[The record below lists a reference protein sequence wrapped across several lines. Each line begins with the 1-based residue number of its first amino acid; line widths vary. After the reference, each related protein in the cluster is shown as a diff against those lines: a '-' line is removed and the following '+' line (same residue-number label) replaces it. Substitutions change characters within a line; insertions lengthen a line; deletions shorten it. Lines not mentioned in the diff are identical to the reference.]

1 MPSTYKEF
9 IMENKRV
16 PDAIF
21 KTRARDVES
30 GEFEWKELTTSD
42 LFAGKRVVAFSL
54 PGAFTPTCSNFQV
67 PSYQARSMDFIEAG
81 IDKVY
86 CISCN
91 DAFVMNAWA
100 QDQRAPNIE
109 FLPDGSCDF
118 TEKMDML
125 VRKDNLGFGARS
137 WRYAMVVND
146 GVIEKMFVEAGMS
159 DDCDS
164 DPYVETNPEN
174 VLKFLLQE

>member
-1 MPSTYKEF
+1 
-9 IMENKRV
+9 MENKRV

-21 KTRARDVES
+21 KTRAQTADIS
-30 GEFEWKELTTSD
+30 GEFQWNELTTSD
-42 LFAGKRVVAFSL
+42 LFASKRVVAFSL

-67 PSYQARSMDFIEAG
+67 PSYNARWEDFSKAG

-100 QDQRAPNIE
+100 KDQNTPNIE

-125 VRKDNLGFGARS
+125 VRKDKLGFGARS

-146 GVIEKMFVEAGMS
+146 GVIEKMFVEPGMS

-164 DPYVETNPEN
+164 DPYDETNPEN
-174 VLKFLLQE
+174 VLAYLQG

>member
-1 MPSTYKEF
+1 
-9 IMENKRV
+9 MENKRV
-16 PDAIF
+16 PEATF
-21 KTRARDVES
+21 KMRSRNVES
-30 GEFEWKELTTSD
+30 GEFEWNELSTSD
-42 LFAGKRVVAFSL
+42 LFAGKKVIAFSL

-67 PSYQARSMDFIEAG
+67 PGYQARYEDFRALG
-81 IDKVY
+81 VDNVY

-100 QDQRAPNIE
+100 KDQRAPNIE
-109 FLPDGSCDF
+109 FLPDGSCSF

-146 GVIEKMFVEAGMS
+146 GVVEKMFVEPGKS
-159 DDCDS
+159 DDCET
-164 DPYVETNPEN
+164 DPYGVTSPET
-174 VLKFLLQE
+174 VLEFLRGA